1 MQHAHHHGADAPGL
15 ATPELAH
22 QPAVDLAPLGAIAA
36 PSSGLT
42 SPERISA
49 LHAIRARHRGE
60 AFSTQ
65 RARLLEALQTLG
77 HVTTFEASRYLDLY
91 DPRARKMELV
101 RAGHDTLMTW
111 RSVQTESG
119 ERHRIG
125 VYALKKAVVHGPTH
139 QEGK

>member
-1 MQHAHHHGADAPGL
+1 MTIPLHL
-15 ATPELAH
+15 TP
-22 QPAVDLAPLGAIAA
+22 
-36 PSSGLT
+36 
-42 SPERISA
+42 PERIAA
-49 LHAIRARHRGE
+49 LHAIRDRHHGD
-60 AFSTQ
+60 ASSTQ

-125 VYALKKAVVHGPTH
+125 VYALKRTVDQGLPQPKGTP
-139 QEGK
+139 

>member
-1 MQHAHHHGADAPGL
+1 M
-15 ATPELAH
+15 ATATLH
-22 QPAVDLAPLGAIAA
+22 
-36 PSSGLT
+36 LT
-42 SPERISA
+42 PPERIAS
-49 LHAIRARHRGE
+49 LHAIRDRYPGDAS
-60 AFSTQ
+60 STQ

-101 RAGHDTLMTW
+101 RSGHETLTTW

-125 VYALKKAVVHGPTH
+125 VYALKRGAGQGLTQPA
-139 QEGK
+139 GA

>member
-1 MQHAHHHGADAPGL
+1 MT
-15 ATPELAH
+15 TPTLH
-22 QPAVDLAPLGAIAA
+22 
-36 PSSGLT
+36 LT
-42 SPERISA
+42 PPERIAA
-49 LHAIRARHRGE
+49 LHAIRNRHPGDT
-60 AFSTQ
+60 SSIQ

-101 RAGHDTLMTW
+101 RSGHDTLTTW

-125 VYALKKAVVHGPTH
+125 VYALKRNPGHGLA
-139 QEGK
+139 EEAGA